1 MDKLWVEFTTLLV
14 NHPILIVGLV
24 VIAIACFGLGY
35 LLSHRIDKGDALRER
50 IATVERLLEH
60 AQQEQTRI
68 TQEIERLEPEI
79 ARHVSTIERL
89 RAVSLPGPQRG
100 QITLLAEGTSQMVIT
115 VTGISTANAEVGE
128 ALSRIAMEV
137 RNLTIG
143 SPETGRPTL
152 TRSRKP
158 RPDHG

>member
-1 MDKLWVEFTTLLV
+1 EHVQKE
-14 NHPILIVGLV
+14 
-24 VIAIACFGLGY
+24 
-35 LLSHRIDKGDALRER
+35 HRSIP
-50 IATVERLLEH
+50 
-60 AQQEQTRI
+60 
-68 TQEIERLEPEI
+68 QEIERLEAEI

-152 TRSRKP
+152 ARPTKP